1 MNLQHPSLALK
12 SDFNEV
18 KIRAVCPAN
27 LLLPSWP
34 YALCKS
40 FGQGHNDIPPGSPES
55 STPANTGSDTDDMAK
70 TGKAA
75 QRSSTAK
82 AYAMADA
89 THSDKGEKHED
100 YGERQAGSD
109 YRKTNS
115 GQHYTSEQPDL
126 IPYSSMSSE
135 IWLELIECL
144 EHAPRTVGPVDYGC
158 SGVPR
163 KHSNNCMAASQYI
176 RGKGDSDWSLN
187 ELSQEVKCEGHAF
200 SRMLFELMQSRN
212 ITPSSCYRTA
222 DVDRRYFSRLKSA
235 TAHPSRT
242 VIIRFALALRL
253 NLAQTRQ
260 LLATEGYTLSRNIP
274 EDRALCYF
282 IRRGIWS
289 RFIINEALFALG
301 LNTL

>member
-1 MNLQHPSLALK
+1 MNLHNPPLALK
-12 SDFNEV
+12 TDLNEIKV
-18 KIRAVCPAN
+18 RSVCPAD
-27 LLLPSWP
+27 LQLPACP

-40 FGQGHNDIPPGSPES
+40 FGQGHDNLPPAVPEGSP
-55 STPANTGSDTDDMAK
+55 PANASSDTDAMAQ
-70 TGKAA
+70 TGTAA

-82 AYAMADA
+82 SGAMAGA
-89 THSDKGEKHED
+89 THSDKWGKQEHS
-100 YGERQAGSD
+100 GERQAGSD
-109 YRKTNS
+109 LRKSSNGHNHT
-115 GQHYTSEQPDL
+115 GEQPDL
-126 IPYSSMSSE
+126 IPYTSLGSE

-144 EHAPRTVGPVDYGC
+144 EHAPRTVGHVDYGC
-158 SGVPR
+158 SGVAR
-163 KHSNNCMAASQYI
+163 KHSNDYLQASQYI
-176 RGKGDSDWSLN
+176 RGKRDSDWSLN
-187 ELSQEVKCEGHAF
+187 ELSQAVKCEGHAF

-260 LLATEGYTLSRNIP
+260 LMATEGYTLSGNIP